1 MVVELLLGLNHSS
14 AKPNPSFPLDWS
26 VRQRRS
32 KPVTARPKKAATR
45 DSPTTPLS
53 WSGATSVSCGG
64 GAGSS
69 GGGAVDGGPEES
81 SCPNPPP
88 PSSKASGKPRSKYWH
103 VNLQV
108 LIDSI
113 FFFVLQLNE
122 TKEKRTTKRSRRKK
136 TLAELKE
143 DETVL
148 LSERRLLKKELA
160 TLRANLDKQRAT
172 NENLKRMKLDLQSQP
187 ASKRDVSFTSD
198 LISPAVQQKPATG
211 LDEIGLGLPDLN
223 LPVEAE
229 GVHEVECGMS

>member
-1 MVVELLLGLNHSS
+1 MTEDEWVKAAMLDDSMVVELLLGLNHSS

-88 PSSKASGKPRSKYWH
+88 PSSKASGKPRSK
-103 VNLQV
+103 
-108 LIDSI
+108 
-113 FFFVLQLNE
+113 LNE

-143 DETVL
+143 DEVVL
-148 LSERRLLKKELA
+148 LRERRLLQKELA

>member
-1 MVVELLLGLNHSS
+1 MTEDEWVKAAMLDDSMVVELLLGLNHSS
-14 AKPNPSFPLDWS
+14 VRPNPSFPLDWS

-32 KPVTARPKKAATR
+32 KPVTTRPKKAATR

-53 WSGATSVSCGG
+53 WSGATSVSCG

-88 PSSKASGKPRSKYWH
+88 PSSKASGKSRSK
-103 VNLQV
+103 
-108 LIDSI
+108 
-113 FFFVLQLNE
+113 LNE

-143 DETVL
+143 DEAVL

-229 GVHEVECGMS
+229 GVHGVECGMS